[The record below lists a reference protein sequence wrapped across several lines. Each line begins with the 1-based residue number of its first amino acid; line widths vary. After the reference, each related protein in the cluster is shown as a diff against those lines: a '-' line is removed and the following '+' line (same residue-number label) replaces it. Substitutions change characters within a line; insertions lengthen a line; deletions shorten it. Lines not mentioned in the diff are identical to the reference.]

1 MSEKRGRE
9 RKEVAEGDLAFVLS
23 VQFAWSPEAA
33 LIEYRRV
40 FSEDKDVMF
49 EGFFAGGVSTAG
61 LIIELVI
68 CGGMVIYAG
77 GRMAGMGDKLAAI
90 TGLGRTWV
98 GAIILGGVT
107 SLPEMVVTIG
117 AVTVVAAPSLVF
129 GNVLGSN
136 CFNLLIIIFLD
147 VTLIGGVVLSRG
159 GKAHT
164 LSAAL
169 GLLLMLIVAAG
180 LLLGLLGGQG
190 GLMGGQGGLMGAAP
204 WAFSVLLAI
213 VFVIAIR
220 VMYTQGRKAAATAPS
235 DPNEAKITPVEKRRT
250 LVMFSVF
257 AAVIV
262 GAGLWL
268 CVLGD
273 RLGAHEFPGGFTLGR
288 TFVGFL
294 FIALATSL
302 PELSVSISAARRGF
316 YDMALGNIFGS
327 NIANMSFIF
336 IGEIF
341 LKARGDV
348 YMFSSKLNHA
358 ALLVTVGAACLM
370 TVIAIIGMARRSK
383 RTLLRLGYGSIAMLL
398 IYLASMYFVFTLS
411 SGTA

>member
-1 MSEKRGRE
+1 M
-9 RKEVAEGDLAFVLS
+9 
-23 VQFAWSPEAA
+23 
-33 LIEYRRV
+33 IEYRRV
-40 FSEDKDVMF
+40 SSEDKDVMF
-49 EGFFAGGVSTAG
+49 EGLLAGGVSTAG

-68 CGGMVIYAG
+68 CGGIVIYAG

-107 SLPEMVVTIG
+107 SLPELVVTIG

-190 GLMGGQGGLMGAAP
+190 GLMGAAP
-204 WAFSVLLAI
+204 WVFSVLLAV
-213 VFVIAIR
+213 VFVIAMR
-220 VMYTQGRKAAATAPS
+220 VMYTQEKKAAATAPS

-273 RLGAHEFPGGFTLGR
+273 RLGAHEFPGGFTLGK

-411 SGTA
+411 SGALAP

>member
-1 MSEKRGRE
+1 
-9 RKEVAEGDLAFVLS
+9 
-23 VQFAWSPEAA
+23 
-33 LIEYRRV
+33 
-40 FSEDKDVMF
+40 MF
-49 EGFFAGGVSTAG
+49 EGFLAGGVSTAG

-68 CGGMVIYAG
+68 CGGIVIYAG

-98 GAIILGGVT
+98 GAVILGGVT
-107 SLPEMVVTIG
+107 SLPELVVTIG

-180 LLLGLLGGQG
+180 LLLGGQG
-190 GLMGGQGGLMGAAP
+190 GLMEAAP

-235 DPNEAKITPVEKRRT
+235 DPDEVKITPVEKRRT

-341 LKARGDV
+341 LKAHGDV

-383 RTLLRLGYGSIAMLL
+383 GTLLRLGYGSIAMLL
-398 IYLASMYFVFTLS
+398 TYLAAMYFVFTLS